1 MRFFFTSLI
10 LSALIAD
17 VAAAQDRVSELEDD
31 VNAAGFTRRSMPLRI
46 GAEAGMGA
54 LGGLLP
60 LGLDEARVAIGGDEP
75 SSFVLS
81 IEFLAMP
88 ALMTTGVWFG
98 GRWTGG
104 RGHYGWSLLGSYVG
118 GVAGFA
124 SGTLMLLVYGV
135 APLLLIEPPLFS
147 PRDGM
152 TLGFALVYALPLIGA
167 IVGYELSD
175 HSATEKL
182 KDKRKGALKSAEEP
196 LMFHLMT
203 LPF

>member
-1 MRFFFTSLI
+1 MRFSFTSLI

-54 LGGLLP
+54 VGGLLP
-60 LGLDEARVAIGGDEP
+60 WGLDAAWEAIGDEP
-75 SSFVLS
+75 STLVRSV
-81 IEFLAMP
+81 EFLAMP

-124 SGTLMLLVYGV
+124 SGTLILFLSGPAAFVD
-135 APLLLIEPPLFS
+135 PNLFS
-147 PRDGM
+147 PDRM
-152 TLGFALVYALPLIGA
+152 VLGALLAYTLPLIGA

>member
-1 MRFFFTSLI
+1 MRFSFTSLI

-54 LGGLLP
+54 VGGLLP
-60 LGLDEARVAIGGDEP
+60 WGLDAAWEAIGDEP
-75 SSFVLS
+75 STLVRSV
-81 IEFLAMP
+81 EFLAMP
-88 ALMTTGVWFG
+88 ALMTTGVWLG

-124 SGTLMLLVYGV
+124 SGT
-135 APLLLIEPPLFS
+135 AILLLSGLAPFLSPKDYSPP
-147 PRDGM
+147 DG
-152 TLGFALVYALPLIGA
+152 TELSFVLAYTLPLIGA